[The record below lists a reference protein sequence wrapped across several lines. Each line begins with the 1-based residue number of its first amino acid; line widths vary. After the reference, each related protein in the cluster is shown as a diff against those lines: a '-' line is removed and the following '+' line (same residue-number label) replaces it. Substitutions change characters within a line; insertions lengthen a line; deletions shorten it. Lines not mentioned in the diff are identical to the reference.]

1 MTIKDNILSYLK
13 KNSIKICDDCLTKE
27 LDFNQRQTAFSNCR
41 DLHNKGLI
49 NRDKA
54 ICNLCGKDKNC
65 SWNND
70 KSFIEKENILKS
82 SAIVQSAN
90 RKELINT
97 KYSNIDDNIYQS
109 INAFMK
115 NLLDN
120 LIDVYNEFSLQHELG
135 IYLRVALGRKYKIE
149 FERNVSFFNID
160 KSTLKREMD
169 IVIYTPDF
177 KEKYC
182 IELKYPTN
190 GQYPEQMYSMCKD
203 IKFLEQLKDNGFTR
217 CYSVNLVENAT
228 YYSGNKSEGIYIKF
242 RNEKRLYGKIEKP
255 TGSNYECINL
265 NGEYNINWI
274 TNNKVKSY
282 FIVKI

>member
-13 KNSIKICDDCLTKE
+13 KNSVKVCDDCLTKE
-27 LDFNQRQTAFSNCR
+27 LNFNQRQVAFSNCK
-41 DLHNKGLI
+41 DLYNKGLI

-65 SWNND
+65 SWNKD
-70 KSFIEKENILKS
+70 ESFIEKENSTL
-82 SAIVQSAN
+82 VQSVN

-97 KYSNIDDNIYQS
+97 KLPTISDNIYQS
-109 INAFMK
+109 INVFMK
-115 NLLDN
+115 NVLDN

-149 FERNVSFFNID
+149 FERNVSFFNINNN
-160 KSTLKREMD
+160 TLKKEMD

-203 IKFLEQLKDNGFTR
+203 IKFLEQLQDNGFTR
-217 CYSVNLVENAT
+217 CYSVNLVENSI
-228 YYSGNKSEGIYIKF
+228 YHSGNKSEGIYIKF
-242 RNEKRLYGKIEKP
+242 RNEKRLYGIIEKP

-265 NGEYNINWI
+265 SGEYDINWI
-274 TNNKVKSY
+274 TNNGIKSY
-282 FIVKI
+282 FIVKV

>member
-1 MTIKDNILSYLK
+1 MTIKDNILSYLR
-13 KNSIKICDDCLTKE
+13 KNSVKICDDCLTKE
-27 LDFNQRQTAFSNCR
+27 LDFNQRQVAFSNCR

-49 NRDKA
+49 NRDKS

-65 SWNND
+65 SWSKN
-70 KSFIEKENILKS
+70 KSFIEKENSTL
-82 SAIVQSAN
+82 VQSVN
-90 RKELINT
+90 RKEKESINT
-97 KYSNIDDNIYQS
+97 KLQAISDNIYQN
-109 INAFMK
+109 INVFMK
-115 NLLDN
+115 NVLDN

-149 FERNVSFFNID
+149 FERNVSFFNINNN
-160 KSTLKREMD
+160 TLKKEMD

-217 CYSVNLVENAT
+217 CYSVNLVENSI
-228 YYSGNKSEGIYIKF
+228 YHSGNKSEGIYIKF
-242 RNEKRLYGKIEKP
+242 RNEKRLYGIIEKP

-265 NGEYNINWI
+265 SGEYDINWI
-274 TNNKVKSY
+274 TNNEIKSY
-282 FIVKI
+282 FIVKV